1 MSFKSLMA
9 TSQNMN
15 ASMEALAALGA
26 QLSLRRQGIVPE
38 PAVAEL
44 LNRITA
50 GLDPDGIG
58 GLDETQE
65 TAMLGYIRSFF
76 RQALDLLEN
85 PARPSGWTYED
96 PLILQTIGQ
105 ASRLAVERIDLLQ
118 ADYPALAR
126 VLQAP
131 GTFLDVGAGVGWLAI
146 QAAITWPHMR
156 VTGLDNFVPALKLA
170 AENIEKSGMAERVEI
185 RRQSVEDLAEED
197 IFSLAW
203 LAGPFIPK
211 QIIPNAVAR
220 IASALKPGGVLVF
233 GLFGAPPSE
242 LGQALTE
249 LRIVRSGG
257 HPWTFDEA
265 KDVLATEG
273 FQDVRHFV
281 TGTPVAM
288 VVGTKPG

>member
-26 QLSLRRQGIVPE
+26 QLSLRRQGIEPE
-38 PAVAEL
+38 PAIGEL
-44 LNRITA
+44 LGRVTA
-50 GLDPDGIG
+50 SLDPEGIR

-65 TAMLGYIRSFF
+65 TAMLGFICSFF

-105 ASRLAVERIDLLQ
+105 GSRLAVERIDLLQ
-118 ADYPALAR
+118 GDYPALAR

-131 GTFLDVGAGVGWLAI
+131 GAFLDVGAGVGWLAI
-146 QAAITWPHMR
+146 QAAKTWPQMR
-156 VTGLDNFVPALKLA
+156 VTGIDLFEPALKLA
-170 AENIEKSGMAERVEI
+170 AENIASSGIGDRVKILRLPAEE
-185 RRQSVEDLAEED
+185 LAEKD
-197 IFSLAW
+197 AYSLAW

-211 QIIPNAVAR
+211 AVIPTAVSR
-220 IASALKPGGVLVF
+220 ISCALKPGGVMVF

-257 HPWTFDEA
+257 HPWAFEEA
-265 KDVLATEG
+265 KEMMAAEG
-273 FQDVRHFV
+273 FEDVRHFV